1 MIKMKKAYGT
11 YKIADVDEARTLLK
25 GDDKCKAVL
34 YKEGDDFRIAM
45 SVFTDEG
52 KGFMRHVIL
61 PDTLS
66 EICEDPK
73 EGQELFNKIC
83 SLKAEGNLYYRI
95 GSLERPAYYS
105 QLVSPESEVGELAT
119 DSYFYRNRSFET
131 KFPFFRE
138 NESYPEGM
146 DINDYVSRSSGF
158 MGFLHEAVVQKA
170 EKHLAYIGVGD
181 QSVSRYGYR
190 RDSLPSPILY
200 KLEKNADG
208 TLPDLSMPVRAP
220 ASQVEIDRIEAACGI
235 KPENGQYNQGFRF
248 SPVLFF
254 GMNDRKNGQMKSLLA
269 GHITE
274 QQARKYEDFVL
285 FSTPYLFN
293 LRSSS
298 GEVRH
303 DIVIDPIRAA
313 NLIEASSIIPTATPN
328 LVAKG
333 VFRGCV
339 VDYKREPS
347 PPLKDDT
354 YLYKADEIDCLYTN
368 ASGDSKGLSVS
379 RMFRDP
385 MLDTNANHYA
395 TRDIEGHERV
405 AKGFVRD
412 IYIPPVELTSDNHR
426 SQSDF
431 IPPQHF
437 SESTHNHYVSMV
449 TKYGYLKR
457 GNGSK
462 QSEGPNVIF
471 EGEVTAEAVNDDIM
485 F

>member
-11 YKIADVDEARTLLK
+11 YKIADVDEAKTLLK
-25 GDDKCKAVL
+25 GDGKCKAVL
-34 YKEGDDFRIAM
+34 YKDGDDFRIAM

-73 EGQELFNKIC
+73 EGQELFDKIC

-95 GSLERPAYYS
+95 GSLEHPAYYS
-105 QLVSPESEVGELAT
+105 QLVSPESEVGDLVD
-119 DSYFYRNRSFET
+119 DSYFRHNRSVET

-158 MGFLHEAVVQKA
+158 MEFLHESIVQKA
-170 EKHLAYIGVGD
+170 EKHLSYIGVDD
-181 QSVSRYGYR
+181 QSVSHYGR
-190 RDSLPSPILY
+190 LRSSVLSPILY
-200 KLEKNADG
+200 KLEKNGDG

-220 ASQVEIDRIEAACGI
+220 ASQAEIDRVEAACGVR
-235 KPENGQYNQGFRF
+235 PENGQYNQGFRF

-274 QQARKYEDFVL
+274 TQARKYEDFVL

-298 GEVRH
+298 GEARH

-313 NLIEASSIIPTATPN
+313 NIIEASSIIPTATPN

-354 YLYKADEIDCLYTN
+354 YLYRADEIDCLYSN

-395 TRDIEGHERV
+395 IRDIEGHERV
-405 AKGFVRD
+405 AKGFARD
-412 IYIPPVELTSDNHR
+412 IYIPPAELTSDSYR
-426 SQSDF
+426 FQSDF
-431 IPPQHF
+431 TPPRHF
-437 SESTHNHYVSMV
+437 SESTHNHYISMV

-457 GNGSK
+457 GGGSK
-462 QSEGPNVIF
+462 QSEGLDGPS
-471 EGEVTAEAVNDDIM
+471 EGEVIAEAVNDEIM